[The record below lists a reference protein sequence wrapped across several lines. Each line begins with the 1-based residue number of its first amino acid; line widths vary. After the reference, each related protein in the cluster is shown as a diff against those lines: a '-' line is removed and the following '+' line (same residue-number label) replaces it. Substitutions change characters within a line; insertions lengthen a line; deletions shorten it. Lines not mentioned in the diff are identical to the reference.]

1 MYGRKLKKMMVI
13 FDFRLSGIQFI
24 IEVVLIEILVDFVW
38 FSLRIGYWE
47 LVGWVIGLLV
57 VRNEIWVFRIFEL
70 DIVWEFMS
78 RLLDN
83 FRENWLSVKMLIYK
97 EESVI
102 ESVILSVMEFWKLG
116 DKVGEM
122 VEK

>member
-1 MYGRKLKKMMVI
+1 MYGKKLKKMMVI

>member
-1 MYGRKLKKMMVI
+1 MRY
-13 FDFRLSGIQFI
+13 
-24 IEVVLIEILVDFVW
+24 VW
-38 FSLRIGYWE
+38 GE
-47 LVGWVIGLLV
+47 
-57 VRNEIWVFRIFEL
+57 RIFEL

-83 FRENWLSVKMLIYK
+83 FRENWLSVKMPIYK